1 MIYSSDRSELKWK
14 LLIDGFSDNDVVMF
28 NNLDTSNVIFNDE
41 YYKKRDRIVKKETR
55 KPKIRLLKRVSTR
68 IAVAILVLL
77 SVAFMTLMSISA
89 VRNAIWNVVIEWYDE
104 YIDIKHN
111 DGTDDNNSKLD
122 KIEFINKPTVLPDGV
137 EEEVIIENNTRAMYD
152 YYVGDEYICSFTQ
165 GIKDEDRKLQ
175 IDSEKTIFYTIDIDD
190 KHIFVFDEADGSFKM
205 YWTDQ
210 YYDYLLYGFDT
221 DVMLKLIDGIK

>member
-14 LLIDGFSDNDVVMF
+14 LLIDGFSDDDVVMF
-28 NNLDTSNVIFNDE
+28 NNLDTSNVIFNEE
-41 YYKKRDRIVKKETR
+41 YYKKRDRIVKNETR
-55 KPKIRLLKRVSTR
+55 KPKVRLLKRVSTR

-137 EEEVIIENNTRAMYD
+137 EEIQLIESSNTIMYD
-152 YYVGDEYICSFTQ
+152 YYIDENYICSFTQ
-165 GIKDEDRKLQ
+165 GIKGESSVFQVDAEGV
-175 IDSEKTIFYTIDIDD
+175 SAYTVII
-190 KHIFVFDEADGSFKM
+190 KNKNIFVFSDTDGFITM
-205 YWTDQ
+205 YWVDE
-210 YYDYLLYGFDT
+210 YYDYSLTGIDINI
-221 DVMLKLIDGIK
+221 MLKLIDGIK